1 MDVNIELFMNFVKLK
16 KPKDNKRMT
25 ELYKVVR
32 VNLHQ
37 YMDENHL
44 KIPFKSSGFKFLVLV
59 FLNSDGFLQ
68 YS

>member
-1 MDVNIELFMNFVKLK
+1 MSILSFMNFVKLK
-16 KPKDNKRMT
+16 KPEDNKRMI

-44 KIPFKSSGFKFLVLV
+44 KIPFTSSGFKFLVLV
-59 FLNSDGFLQ
+59 FLYSDWFLQ